1 MNAATK
7 VAIATLSSILL
18 LGSSASLAAEAQ
30 SYGKAQ
36 GAAAAVTKTA
46 EATKAISAE
55 EKKFIEQ
62 EIQRVKELVRES
74 GGDMY
79 VLYHKYPKLNSGFD
93 ISYWGG
99 IHEFKTYEDYL
110 KKASTL
116 KGSILQQP
124 ANLPKGYKFLSAVIE
139 SPTKGKFVDEVRA
152 EGKKSGKPIYM
163 KKIDWKEAATIRL
176 KYTNGKDTLGF
187 SKYTVD
193 SEGSKKKGFFD
204 DELPKNVF
212 PKYVFWNDGGKFEY
226 SISTSS
232 LDMSRKEKIEMLKAA
247 VKK

>member
-1 MNAATK
+1 MKAATK

-18 LGSSASLAAEAQ
+18 MGSSVNLAAKAQ
-30 SYGKAQ
+30 SYEKAPKATVKK
-36 GAAAAVTKTA
+36 AAETA
-46 EATKAISAE
+46 KSISAE
-55 EKKFIEQ
+55 EKKLIED
-62 EIQRVKELVRES
+62 EIQRVKELTQES
-74 GGDMY
+74 GDMY

-99 IHEFKTYEDYL
+99 IHEFTSYEDYL

-116 KGSILQQP
+116 KGSILKQP
-124 ANLPKGYKFLSAVIE
+124 ANLPKGYKFLTAVIE
-139 SPTKGKFVDEVRA
+139 GPTEGKFVDEVRA
-152 EGKKSGKPIYM
+152 EGKKSGKPIYA

-176 KYTNGKDTLGF
+176 KYTNGEDTLGF
-187 SKYTVD
+187 SMYASD
-193 SEGSKKKGFFD
+193 SEGSKKKGFFSD
-204 DELPKNVF
+204 KLPAHVF

-232 LDMSRKEKIEMLKAA
+232 LDMSRKQKIEILKAA

>member
-1 MNAATK
+1 MKAATK

-18 LGSSASLAAEAQ
+18 MGSSVNLAAKAQ
-30 SYGKAQ
+30 SYEKAPKATVKK
-36 GAAAAVTKTA
+36 AAETA
-46 EATKAISAE
+46 KSISAE
-55 EKKFIEQ
+55 EKKLIED
-62 EIQRVKELVRES
+62 EIQRVKELTQES
-74 GGDMY
+74 GDMY

-99 IHEFKTYEDYL
+99 IHEFTSYEDYL

-116 KGSILQQP
+116 KGSILKQP
-124 ANLPKGYKFLSAVIE
+124 ANLPKGYKFLTAVIE
-139 SPTKGKFVDEVRA
+139 GPTEGKFVDEVRA
-152 EGKKSGKPIYM
+152 EGKKSGKPIYA

-176 KYTNGKDTLGF
+176 KYTNGEDTLGF
-187 SKYTVD
+187 SMYAAD
-193 SEGSKKKGFFD
+193 SEGSKKKGFFSD
-204 DELPKNVF
+204 KLPAHVF

-232 LDMSRKEKIEMLKAA
+232 LDMSRKQKIEILKAA

>member
-1 MNAATK
+1 MKAATK

-18 LGSSASLAAEAQ
+18 MGSSVSLVVKAQ
-30 SYGKAQ
+30 SYEKAQ
-36 GAAAAVTKTA
+36 EAAVKKTA
-46 EATKAISAE
+46 EAAKPISAE

-62 EIQRVKELVRES
+62 EIQRVKKLTQES
-74 GGDMY
+74 GDMY

-99 IHEFKTYEDYL
+99 VHEFITYEDYL
-110 KKASTL
+110 KKATTL
-116 KGSILQQP
+116 KGSILKQP
-124 ANLPKGYKFLSAVIE
+124 ANLPKGYKFLTAVIE
-139 SPTKGKFVDEVRA
+139 GPIEGKFVDEVRA
-152 EGKKSGKPIYM
+152 EGKKSGKPIYV

-193 SEGSKKKGFFD
+193 SEGNKKKGFFD
-204 DELPKNVF
+204 DKLPAHIF

-226 SISTSS
+226 NISTSS
-232 LDMSRKEKIEMLKAA
+232 LDISRKQKIEILKAA